1 MLSFDFAWIFLLL
14 PLPWLV
20 YRFAKPANRQ
30 QSALLIPFYSALPTM
45 NSQSV
50 RDTSL
55 WRIVLLSLCWVLLL
69 GAAARPLW
77 IGDQIQLPSNGRNLM
92 LAVDISGSMQI
103 EDMTLNNKRANRLQ
117 VVKRVVGE
125 FVQQRGGD
133 RLGLILF
140 GSQAYLQT
148 PLTFDRH
155 TLHSLLLEA
164 QIGFAG
170 EKTAIGD
177 AIGLA
182 IKRLRDN
189 KDASRVL
196 ILLTD
201 GANTDGQV
209 PPKQAADLAKQ
220 AGVKIYT
227 IGMGAEEM
235 ISGGILGTSIGARR
249 RNPSADLDE
258 GTLQYIADKTD
269 GRYFRARN
277 SAELANIYQELDALE
292 AIEQDAEFFR
302 PKKSLA
308 HYLLAAVIGLLFVG
322 FLLARIGR
330 LSATNTIGQKFKPL
344 NQATR
349 QNAPTPKSTQP

>member
-1 MLSFDFAWIFLLL
+1 MLSFESIWAFLLL

-20 YRFAKPANRQ
+20 YRFAKPAEQ
-30 QSALLIPFYSALPTM
+30 EQSALLIPFYNALPTAEHG
-45 NSQSV
+45 NRKSS
-50 RDTSL
+50 SK
-55 WRIVLLSLCWVLLL
+55 WRSMLLSLSWALLL
-69 GAAARPLW
+69 TATARPLW
-77 IGDQIQLPSNGRNLM
+77 IGEQVQLPSNGRNLM

-103 EDMTLNNKRANRLQ
+103 EDMTLNDKRANRLQ
-117 VVKRVVGE
+117 AVKKVVGD

-155 TLHSLLLEA
+155 TLHRLLLEA

-177 AIGLA
+177 AIGLS
-182 IKRLRDN
+182 IKRLQKN
-189 KDASRVL
+189 EDASRVL

-258 GTLQYIADKTD
+258 ETLQYIADQTNGK
-269 GRYFRARN
+269 YFRARN
-277 SAELANIYQELDALE
+277 SAELANIYQELDSLE

-308 HYLLAAVIGLLFVG
+308 HYFLAAAISFLFASYLITAVNQKRLANPTTLLFKK
-322 FLLARIGR
+322 
-330 LSATNTIGQKFKPL
+330 NTHKPS
-344 NQATR
+344 NHD
-349 QNAPTPKSTQP
+349 